1 MPRAKITLIAK
12 ICSREGCPI
21 KGEYHSKC
29 KAHKRDGT
37 PCLGQVMAGQLVCRM
52 HGGQEPNA
60 IRAARQRVA
69 YQDAMSLASRI
80 VAYNVDDDPETPAEG
95 LLREVAWSSQVALAL
110 GEVCEAMIAD
120 QQIVSYSAGQGQRL
134 NSLMEAWSQERDRHA
149 KFCRMA
155 LDAGI
160 QQKALDIVEIQAGQI
175 VTAMI
180 TLLTSPRLGL
190 SSDQIIE
197 GRVIAAEVL
206 RSGSGLPIC

>member
-1 MPRAKITLIAK
+1 MPRAKFTLTAK
-12 ICSREGCPI
+12 ICSREGCPV
-21 KGEYHSKC
+21 KGEFHLKC

-37 PCLGQVMAGQLVCRM
+37 PCMGQVMAGQLVCRM

-69 YQDAMSLASRI
+69 YQDAMSLASKI
-80 VAYNVDDDPETPAEG
+80 VAYNGDDPETPAEG

-110 GEVCEAMIAD
+110 GEVCQAMIAD

-160 QQKALDIVEIQAGQI
+160 QQKALDIIEIQASQI

-190 SSDQIIE
+190 SSEQIIE

-206 RSGSGLPIC
+206 RSGSGLSSC